1 MLTPHWQHQFA
12 WGSAPFS
19 PAVTLMG
26 KPPPL
31 AVRLEPALPF
41 RR

>member
-19 PAVTLMG
+19 PAFVDNPQLRA
-26 KPPPL
+26 L
-31 AVRLEPALPF
+31 ALAW
-41 RR
+41 